1 MVDEEV
7 EEGKD
12 RGRTLGQDKAHV
24 RSKDWETGRKSDQA
38 EACVRSEDSERG
50 LDDIERRL
58 CHRDLNPNEMSY
70 GLLPNLWLSNLLE
83 KHNQVQIEHFSLPD
97 YSDKMNFVNYQH
109 WEKEILTMKVARC

>member
-38 EACVRSEDSERG
+38 EAYKRSEDRQRG
-50 LDDIERRL
+50 PDDIERRL